1 MLIPLRKVINAPE
14 KARKGFDFNICAG
27 VVVCPECVK
36 FGWSLHQRKQLALR
50 LDLGPGRGIDF
61 G

>member
-14 KARKGFDFNICAG
+14 KARKGFDSNLSNGAL
-27 VVVCPECVK
+27 VRPECVK
-36 FGWSLHQRKQLALR
+36 FGWSLHQRKQLALC